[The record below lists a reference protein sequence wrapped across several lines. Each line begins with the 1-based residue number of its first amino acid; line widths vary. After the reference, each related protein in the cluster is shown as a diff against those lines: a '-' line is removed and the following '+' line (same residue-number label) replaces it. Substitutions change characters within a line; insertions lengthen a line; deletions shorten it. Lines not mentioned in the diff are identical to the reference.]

1 LKQSQGSN
9 STKNAGAAADEA
21 ERWVAEH
28 WDAVYALTYRLTAS
42 AHDAED
48 LSQET
53 FLKAIERRSSFQS
66 GSNVRAWL
74 MRIATNAFL
83 DRQRRRKVM
92 KLAPP
97 TDDQSAAREPGSDRT
112 PAPGHAMEAREVH
125 ASVERAIAELAETPR
140 LIFVLRSLEEMSFR
154 DIAEAL
160 SLTEET
166 ARWHMM
172 QARRQLL
179 AKLVGKL

>member
-1 LKQSQGSN
+1 LKRTQGSN
-9 STKNAGAAADEA
+9 STSEA

-28 WDAVYALTYRLTAS
+28 WDAVYALTYRLTSS

-53 FLKAIERRSSFQS
+53 FLRAIERRSSFRS

-92 KLAPP
+92 KIAPRAE
-97 TDDQSAAREPGSDRT
+97 QEAAPEPMPGDRAAAS
-112 PAPGHAMEAREVH
+112 APGQAMEARELH

-160 SLTEET
+160 SMTEET

-179 AKLVGKL
+179 GKLDGKL

>member
-1 LKQSQGSN
+1 MS
-9 STKNAGAAADEA
+9 EA

-53 FLKAIERRSSFQS
+53 FLKAIERRGTFAA
-66 GSNVRAWL
+66 GSNLRAWL

-92 KLAPP
+92 KIAPRGEQESLP
-97 TDDQSAAREPGSDRT
+97 EPASEGAVG
-112 PAPGHAMEAREVH
+112 APGAALEARELH

-140 LIFVLRSLEEMSFR
+140 LIFVLRSVEEMSFR
-154 DIAEAL
+154 EIAEAL
-160 SLTEET
+160 SMT
-166 ARWHMM
+166 
-172 QARRQLL
+172 
-179 AKLVGKL
+179 